1 LQFVRAD
8 RHFIPSLLPNT
19 TVAATLACKGA
30 GRHRR
35 GDGMNKAWIACW
47 ALLGMLGTGAAAQD
61 ADTQARAK
69 AYGKARAAVADLEK
83 IATPGGVQDAYKTR
97 IGGIDQW
104 ISVRGQDRAN
114 PMILFV
120 HGGPASPITPTAWQF
135 QRPIEEY
142 FTVANYDQRGA
153 GKTYGENDPE
163 TVGGTIRIDRYVD
176 DAIEVAE
183 HLRQRYGKQ
192 KLILMGHS
200 WGTIIGM
207 KAALKRPDL
216 FFAYVGIGQVISV
229 RENERISF
237 EYALERAKAENNREA
252 LRELASIA
260 PYPGKQAITRERI
273 VVARKW
279 PQHYGGLSAFR
290 DNSSYFFDGPLLSP
304 EYDEKQVRDID
315 QGSLLTLGRV
325 LPEFVQVDFSAVRA
339 FPIPVVMFL
348 GRHDYTT
355 PTAPTEAWLAQVK
368 APSKQAVWF
377 ERSAHMIP
385 WEEPGKTL
393 VSLLTYVR
401 PLAQ

>member
-1 LQFVRAD
+1 
-8 RHFIPSLLPNT
+8 
-19 TVAATLACKGA
+19 
-30 GRHRR
+30 
-35 GDGMNKAWIACW
+35 MNKRWIAGW
-47 ALLGMLGTGAAAQD
+47 ALIGTLLGSGATAQN
-61 ADTQARAK
+61 AESQPQTQAEIKDWRD
-69 AYGKARAAVADLEK
+69 ARAAVADLEK
-83 IATPGGVQDAYKTR
+83 IAAPGGVQDSYKTR

-104 ISVRGQDRAN
+104 LNVRGQDKGN

-120 HGGPASPITPTAWQF
+120 HGGPASPITPTMWQF

-153 GKTYGENDPE
+153 GKTYGETDPQA
-163 TVGGTIRIDRYVD
+163 VGDTIRIERYVD

-183 HLRQRYGKQ
+183 HLRQRYGKK
-192 KLILMGHS
+192 KLVLVGHS
-200 WGTIIGM
+200 WGTIVGM

-216 FFAYVGIGQVISV
+216 FYAYVGIGQVIST

-237 EYALERAKAENNREA
+237 EYAMARAKAESNQEA
-252 LRELASIA
+252 LRDLASIA
-260 PYPGKQAITRERI
+260 PYPGSQPITRERI
-273 VVARKW
+273 IVARKW
-279 PQHYGGLSAFR
+279 PQYYGGLSAFR
-290 DNSSYFFDGPLLSP
+290 SNSGYFFDGPLLSP
-304 EYDEKQVRDID
+304 EYDRKQVRDID

-325 LPEFVQVDFSAVRA
+325 LPEFVQVDFTGVKR

-368 APSKQAVWF
+368 APSKKAVWF

-393 VSLLTYVR
+393 VSLLTYVK
-401 PLAQ
+401 PLMQEAR